1 MRGILSDNKA
11 YEISGW
17 GRQRTKET
25 EAQRQEYLSSEHT
38 QVLAHKWTRSLAHWC
53 ATWLRQQNKPHGEHL
68 NNFAYYGKA
77 IFCPFS
83 WAWQPFDGRGRFSGT
98 TDPVP
103 VGAVTQIPEELFW
116 IYSII
121 PQSAG
126 MYFHKWMI
134 SIRKPVLWQG
144 IHMAIT
150 PKNSCQALALP
161 TSHCATSVVAQ
172 SSEWPYKPTQVQSEL
187 KIISK
192 NLFSLRLSA

>member
-17 GRQRTKET
+17 AREWRRWRNRDRNTFP
-25 EAQRQEYLSSEHT
+25 LSTHRCWHT
-38 QVLAHKWTRSLAHWC
+38 TGPGALPIDVPHDKG
-53 ATWLRQQNKPHGEHL
+53 NEKKPHREER
-68 NNFAYYGKA
+68 NNFAYYGKT
-77 IFCPFS
+77 IFHPFS
-83 WAWQPFDGRGRFSGT
+83 WAWQPLDGRGRFSGT
-98 TDPVP
+98 PDPVP
-103 VGAVTQIPEELFW
+103 VGAVVQRAEELFW